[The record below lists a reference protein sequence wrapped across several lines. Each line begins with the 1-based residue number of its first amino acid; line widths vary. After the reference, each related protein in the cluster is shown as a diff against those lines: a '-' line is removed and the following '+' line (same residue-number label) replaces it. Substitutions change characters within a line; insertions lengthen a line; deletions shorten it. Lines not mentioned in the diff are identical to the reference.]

1 LKGVPLKLG
10 QCVKKYDGFPVDFP
24 NMSKSMMAGA
34 RGEPF
39 GRAPRSAQPP
49 EIVYSGGGAI
59 SVMAGHIFV
68 EEFLALLLPHTTMD
82 PRFRFQIR
90 EYTFDSVIRVRD
102 ISICIV
108 VPCP

>member
-1 LKGVPLKLG
+1 MCHFVGRIPCRFF
-10 QCVKKYDGFPVDFP
+10 QCVKKYDGR
-24 NMSKSMMAGA
+24 A

-68 EEFLALLLPHTTMD
+68 EEFLALLLPHTTMN

-90 EYTFDSVIRVRD
+90 EDTFDPVIRVRD

-108 VPCP
+108 VPGP